1 MNGNGGMAP
10 KSPVCRQLTD
20 SYWRGEKAARWTVYC
35 QVYLDQVAT
44 AARARMNVFPLN
56 CLDTVLA

>member
-1 MNGNGGMAP
+1 MAP

-56 CLDTVLA
+56 FLDTVWA